1 MQVVQNCTVITF
13 MKNAPYYVPVAVRES
28 AKLKALALVNEGYIQ
43 SRKTI
48 ECPLCSAKYLF
59 LCDSKDSGRAKS
71 ITRKHEDAMLYF
83 TDKVRESHQRGHI
96 EDVLVLPYEL
106 HMISSGSKT
115 MEAQDVHGRKAD

>member
-1 MQVVQNCTVITF
+1 

-48 ECPLCSAKYLF
+48 ECPVCSAKYLF
-59 LCDSKDSGRAKS
+59 LCDRKDSGRATS
-71 ITRKHEDAMLYF
+71 ITRKHEDALLYF
-83 TDKVRESHQRGHI
+83 TDKVCESHHSGHI

-115 MEAQDVHGRKAD
+115 MEEPDVPGLKAC